1 MTRTDERLNGIAFRK
16 PFLKDGGEMWRL
28 VRASKPL
35 DLNSC
40 YAYLLLCHHFSET
53 CVVAERGE
61 EVVGFV
67 SAYRPPASPEAVFVW
82 QVAVRAEM
90 RGRGLATSMLIE
102 LLRRRGCEGVT
113 FVEATVSP
121 SNEAS
126 WALFRALARGL
137 GARCEK
143 KLLFPRGMF
152 DEEGHEEEV
161 LFRIG
166 PFHPQE
172 VYPWTS

>member
-1 MTRTDERLNGIAFRK
+1 MEKARCAPSVLFRE
-16 PFLKDGGEMWRL
+16 PSLRDGAEMWRL
-28 VRASKPL
+28 VKASRPL

-61 EVVGFV
+61 EMVGFV
-67 SAYRPPASPEAVFVW
+67 SAYVPPSTPETIFVW

-102 LLRRRGCEGVT
+102 LLRRRACRGAA
-113 FVEATVSP
+113 FLEATVSP

-126 WALFRALARGL
+126 WALFHALARRL
-137 GARCEK
+137 GAGCEK

-152 DEEGHEEEV
+152 GEEGHEEEV

-172 VYPWTS
+172 VYSWTS